1 MMTDLFAGSNTSI
14 NTSALIALA
23 NASTSAK
30 NHSDSDES
38 KTPETIDF
46 ATLLSQTMDSGF
58 SVNSQNVYLLIKT
71 SIFSLVYFLFY
82 L

>member
-1 MMTDLFAGSNTSI
+1 MTDLFAGSNTSI

-30 NHSDSDES
+30 NHSDSDEL

-58 SVNSQNVYLLIKT
+58 SVNSQNNIIKD
-71 SIFSLVYFLFY
+71 SVQNSFESSSQN
-82 L
+82 

>member
-1 MMTDLFAGSNTSI
+1 MMTDLFAGSNTSM

-30 NHSDSDES
+30 NHSDSD
-38 KTPETIDF
+38 TPETIDF

-58 SVNSQNVYLLIKT
+58 SVESQNNIIKD
-71 SIFSLVYFLFY
+71 SVKSSFESLSQNQF
-82 L
+82 